1 MKHETKLTSV
11 MVLRA
16 LYEHFKVRT
25 VNSNMNLQKLVNRSI
40 KLYLTDDQV
49 KEQVESYDELF
60 VSGSQ
65 Y

>member
-1 MKHETKLTSV
+1 MKHETKLTSEK
-11 MVLRA
+11 VLRA